1 MNNKYSL
8 LIIKK
13 LLTEASGLQLFTSFH
28 YRFIYIPP
36 NPESSLGSSYAGF
49 SYTKNNKIIIVYKMK
64 R

>member
-8 LIIKK
+8 LIIRQ
-13 LLTEASGLQLFTSFH
+13 LLTEASGLRLFTSFD

-36 NPESSLGSSYAGF
+36 NPESSLGSSYAEF
-49 SYTKNNKIIIVYKMK
+49 SYAKNNKIIIVYDMK